1 MLRYQIIPV
10 TRYQQNCTLLWCDQT
25 LEAAVVD
32 PGGDIDLILA
42 AVARQGV
49 NLKQILLT
57 HGHLDH
63 VGGTAE
69 LARRLQLPIIGP
81 HREDM
86 FWIGMLEQQ
95 AKMMG
100 FAPVENFVP
109 TRFLDQG
116 DRVQIGKESLEVLF
130 CPGHTPGHVVFYSP
144 SAQLA
149 QVGDVLFRGSIGR
162 TDFPRGNFNQ
172 LVDSIRTKLFPLGD
186 EVKFIPGHGPVSTFG
201 EERRSNPFVADS
213 RYG

>member
-10 TRYQQNCTLLWCDQT
+10 TPYQQNCTLLWCDQT

-86 FWIGMLEQQ
+86 FWIAMLDQQ

-100 FAPVENFVP
+100 FAPVESFVP

-186 EVKFIPGHGPVSTFG
+186 EVKFIPGHGPMSTFG

>member
-10 TRYQQNCTLLWCDQT
+10 TPYQQNCTLLWCDQT

-49 NLKQILLT
+49 KLKQILLT

-69 LARRLQLPIIGP
+69 LAKRLQLPIVGP

-86 FWIGMLEQQ
+86 FWIAMLDQQ

-109 TRFLDQG
+109 ERFLDQG
-116 DRVQIGKESLEVLF
+116 DRVQIGKETLEVLF
-130 CPGHTPGHVVFYSP
+130 CPGHTPGHVVFYSA

-186 EVKFIPGHGPVSTFG
+186 EVKFIPGHGPMSTFG